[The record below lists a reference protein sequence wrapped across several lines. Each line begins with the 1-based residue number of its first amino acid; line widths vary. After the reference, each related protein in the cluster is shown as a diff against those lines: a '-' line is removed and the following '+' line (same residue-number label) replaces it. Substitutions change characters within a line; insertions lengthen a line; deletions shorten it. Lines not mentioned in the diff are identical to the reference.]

1 MMKNL
6 TITLYTKQFIKTDI
20 SHAINRVESFQI
32 DRHDQTFYQI
42 SFHTY
47 DFSDDFVN

>member
-6 TITLYTKQFIKTDI
+6 TIILYMKQFIKTDI
-20 SHAINRVESFQI
+20 SHAINQVESFWI
-32 DRHDQTFYQI
+32 DRHDQKFYQI
-42 SFHTY
+42 SLHTY